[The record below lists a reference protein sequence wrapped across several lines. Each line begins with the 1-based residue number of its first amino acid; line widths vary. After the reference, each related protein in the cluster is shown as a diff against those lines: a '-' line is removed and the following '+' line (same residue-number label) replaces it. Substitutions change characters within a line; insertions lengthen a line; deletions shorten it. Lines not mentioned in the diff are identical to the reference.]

1 KKTKTTG
8 DRFKEGVK
16 INQGLLALGNVI
28 SALGSGQGA
37 GHVRYRDSKLTRLL
51 QDSLG
56 GNSVTLMIACVSPA
70 DYNVAETLSTLRYA
84 DRARQ
89 IKNKPIINQDPHAM
103 EVSILKGIIQKLRME
118 LLAVG
123 GNMSASLKVD
133 VQGAVPVIDSNP
145 ADYNNFHEI
154 HSKKY
159 LELQE
164 KNRYLQQKLQ
174 ATLHDV
180 ADNEMRAHIAEV
192 AHEKLKDTTVQLRK
206 IIMNLEEEFKIDSSP
221 EKIPTLIESV
231 AEMKKLI
238 DNLDEELD
246 HTKLE
251 LERNKSPLGNR
262 SVDDENMSESTDILM
277 QEEEDAFT
285 NKQINLKEQL
295 RQIERALNI
304 KEELHQRVAGS
315 LNKFSVVEENPEKL
329 IEYECKINELEIEKQ
344 DLLDK
349 LQTTKKDASA
359 KLAEERRKRL
369 QVLEAELTKV
379 RSQLKQQTKML
390 KLREKDTLMIKN
402 LNNDIRLMKE
412 SRVKLIR
419 TMRQESDQFR
429 QWKFTREKE
438 LIQLKNKDLKKNM
451 EMKRKEELH
460 LKQRNVLKR
469 KFEEAM
475 ANNKRLKEVLEKQQH
490 AQSMRQSGKN
500 TTSAPMND
508 NVLAFVERELEI
520 FV

>member
-1 KKTKTTG
+1 MSEIDSVRVALRVRPLVHTEIERGCQVAVKRTAPGEQQVAVNKNDLFTFNYVFDQDSTQEEVYSASVCEMLDKLFSGFNATILAYGQTGSGKTHTMGTTYDGAFNEHIGVIPRAMHDIFKRIEELGESHQFVVKCSFVELYQEQLFDLLSSKPREQSTVELREDRTGIIMQDLTDVVVRTATETTACLMRGSIGRAVASTAMNSQSSRSHAIFTVTIQATKKDTLTSMTTSKFHLVDLAGSERSKKTKTTG

-221 EKIPTLIESV
+221 EKIPTL
-231 AEMKKLI
+231 
-238 DNLDEELD
+238 
-246 HTKLE
+246 
-251 LERNKSPLGNR
+251 
-262 SVDDENMSESTDILM
+262 
-277 QEEEDAFT
+277 
-285 NKQINLKEQL
+285 
-295 RQIERALNI
+295 
-304 KEELHQRVAGS
+304 
-315 LNKFSVVEENPEKL
+315 
-329 IEYECKINELEIEKQ
+329 
-344 DLLDK
+344 
-349 LQTTKKDASA
+349 
-359 KLAEERRKRL
+359 
-369 QVLEAELTKV
+369 
-379 RSQLKQQTKML
+379 
-390 KLREKDTLMIKN
+390 
-402 LNNDIRLMKE
+402 
-412 SRVKLIR
+412 
-419 TMRQESDQFR
+419 
-429 QWKFTREKE
+429 
-438 LIQLKNKDLKKNM
+438 
-451 EMKRKEELH
+451 
-460 LKQRNVLKR
+460 
-469 KFEEAM
+469 
-475 ANNKRLKEVLEKQQH
+475 
-490 AQSMRQSGKN
+490 
-500 TTSAPMND
+500 
-508 NVLAFVERELEI
+508 
-520 FV
+520 